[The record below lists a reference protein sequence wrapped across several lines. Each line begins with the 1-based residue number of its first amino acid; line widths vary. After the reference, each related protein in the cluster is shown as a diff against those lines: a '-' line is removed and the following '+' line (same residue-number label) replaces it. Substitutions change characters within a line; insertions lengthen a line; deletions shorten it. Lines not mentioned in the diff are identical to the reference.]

1 MNYYVTNLADL
12 RETYTFSSSNELE
25 NPYEVALNVVGY
37 ELDHRTD
44 DGKVHEYVLRDRE
57 TKRPVFNFMEYMYYR
72 ACFVALSELG
82 YDCSEEPYN
91 NTTIKVS

>member
-1 MNYYVTNLADL
+1 MNYYVTNLSDL

-44 DGKVHEYVLRDRE
+44 DGNVHEYGVIR
-57 TKRPVFNFMEYMYYR
+57 
-72 ACFVALSELG
+72 
-82 YDCSEEPYN
+82 
-91 NTTIKVS
+91 